1 MRGWRRSK
9 EERANN
15 QFGNFAKWFEPF
27 NIFRKRADI
36 TLATNETIFSAI
48 TRLSNTMASM
58 PLKLY
63 HNYVP
68 VDSDLGDMISN
79 APNGNSTS
87 LDFIRTMEVL
97 RNSTGNAYALKR
109 YNSLYQVEAL
119 DILDSS
125 RVEPVIEKDTMTLY
139 YQINTDNG
147 RYYVHNMDLI
157 HVKHIHGFGWKGIN
171 PIDVLRNSIDYDA
184 QIKEFSLEQL
194 ENGVKAN
201 FILEVASILDEKKKE
216 AAFRLF
222 RDFYKKNTGVLI
234 EDQSMKIREV
244 KNRDFIDPKV
254 FEVEKITRNR
264 VAAVFNMPPHMVGV
278 FESINNSSS
287 EQMALDFIM
296 HTLLPIVRMYEQEFD
311 RKLLTPEQRRKG
323 YSHKFNMNGIL
334 RADMK
339 TRGDFYF
346 KGVRSGYMTPNEA
359 RMHEEKPPMPGG
371 DKLFVSRDLVPIDSP
386 ELLKG
391 VSTE

>member
-1 MRGWRRSK
+1 MRRRK
-9 EERANN
+9 QPTEERAKEQFNN
-15 QFGNFAKWFEPF
+15 FVKWFEPF
-27 NIFRKRADI
+27 NIFRKRTDI
-36 TLATNETIFSAI
+36 TLANNETIFSAI
-48 TRLSNTMASM
+48 TRLSNSIASM

-79 APNGNSTS
+79 TPNGNSTS

-125 RVEPVIEKDTMTLY
+125 RVEPMIEKDTMALY
-139 YQINTDNG
+139 YRIDTENG
-147 RYYVHNMDLI
+147 QYYVHNMDII
-157 HVKHIHGFGWKGIN
+157 HVKHIHGFGWKGIS
-171 PIDVLRNSIDYDA
+171 PIDVLRNSIDYDDK
-184 QIKEFSLEQL
+184 IKEFSLEQL

-216 AAFRLF
+216 VAFNLF

-264 VAAVFNMPPHMVGV
+264 IAAVFNMPPHMVGV
-278 FESINNSSS
+278 LENVNNSSS
-287 EQMALDFIM
+287 EQMALEFIM

-311 RKLLTPEQRRKG
+311 RKLLTAEQRRKG

-359 RMHEEKPPMPGG
+359 RMHEEKAPMPGG

-386 ELLKG
+386 ELFKG
-391 VSTE
+391 GE

>member
-1 MRGWRRSK
+1 MRRRK
-9 EERANN
+9 QPTEERAKE
-15 QFGNFAKWFEPF
+15 QFSNFVKWFEPF
-27 NIFRKRADI
+27 NIFRKRTDI
-36 TLATNETIFSAI
+36 TLANNETIFSAI
-48 TRLSNTMASM
+48 TRLSNSIASM

-63 HNYVP
+63 HNYIP

-79 APNGNSTS
+79 TPNGNSTS

-125 RVEPVIEKDTMTLY
+125 RVEPVIEKDTMALY
-139 YQINTDNG
+139 YRINTENG
-147 RYYVHNMDLI
+147 QYYVHNMDII
-157 HVKHIHGFGWKGIN
+157 HVKHIHGFGWKGIS
-171 PIDVLRNSIDYDA
+171 PIDVLRNSIDYDDK
-184 QIKEFSLEQL
+184 IKEFSLEQL

-216 AAFRLF
+216 VAFNLF

-234 EDQSMKIREV
+234 EDQSMQIREV

-264 VAAVFNMPPHMVGV
+264 IAAVFNMPPHMVGV
-278 FESINNSSS
+278 LENVNNSSS
-287 EQMALDFIM
+287 EQMALEFIM

-311 RKLLTPEQRRKG
+311 RKLLTAEQRRKG

-359 RMHEEKPPMPGG
+359 RMHEEKAPMPGG

-386 ELLKG
+386 ELFKG
-391 VSTE
+391 GE